1 MKGNRGPDTSS
12 EVRLSKELSLY
23 SPFEPPSTW
32 ALSEEEEEQKTTD
45 WRLGK
50 DRTKTNHVLLLL
62 CLNVGIDPPDVLR
75 VEPCAKIECWTDP
88 LIAQSKMLTK
98 GSEVIGDLLIQQY
111 KSLQKTATYK
121 ACLELSDDD
130 MKYQLQA
137 MRKKAKDG
145 RVLVHYNG
153 HGVPRVTQFGELWFF
168 DPDHTQYVPVTITE
182 IMGRIGTPTIYVLD
196 CSNAGAILHYWY
208 KHNFHQTRQKDI
220 LICACRRH
228 EDLPLNPILPADLLT
243 SCLTTPIRASLE
255 WYFHYSQRECLLP
268 NITKEM
274 IAAVPGNAADRKT
287 PLGELT
293 WIFTAVTD
301 AIAWCALPRNLFNR
315 LFRPRFDMLQVALFR
330 GFLLA
335 DRVMRET
342 GCVPVSHPPL
352 PETHSH
358 PLWEA
363 WELAL
368 EGILSQLPSMLN
380 ADLTPNP
387 SYTYRP
393 SSFFS
398 EQLTAFEIWVEFGS
412 SSQPA
417 PDQLPCIIQGLSSH
431 QYRVRSL
438 RLLARYLDL
447 GSWAVIDA
455 LSCGVMPYVCRLLQ
469 QSDLVFI
476 MVVIWS
482 KILLV
487 DKTEATFSDLIKV
500 QVPPAKVFLEVLSP
514 PSSGNGQDDKSAP
527 QEIPSTHYSME
538 GTTILQCKAMACF
551 ILSSLLDGCGLDAQI
566 TLWNSG
572 LLHPCLA
579 AMGQQPVEEGGEAVP
594 LLKAWA
600 AMCFSKLIKNI
611 PVAIDHCIDEVKC
624 HVHDLAP
631 LLQDHNQQV
640 RAAACV
646 ALSQLIG
653 RGASLLFKQ
662 PEPRRFERRRDSA
675 SAEALPPPPTG
686 KVLIFTDLAI
696 LQYLSD
702 VVSDPSPLV
711 RQEVLHALVKY
722 YVAYKIA
729 PNSKETADAMGLLH
743 QVDTKS
749 LLDEENPTTNYSHV
763 SGGTKALPILTEVVP
778 EFGSE
783 DLDGESVPE
792 SQSPDIAEYYD
803 LRLKLMHDVTS
814 VLKSLTNDPY
824 PYLEAKVNQVI
835 DTLNAQYG
843 KSTPQSPARSP
854 HPLERQKSNGPRL
867 PKSSLYVWM
876 QTEFQKPLFSVEEAV
891 PALERRK
898 FREQINR
905 DTIQGNISKCNEKNY
920 LPSPSGPAEKI
931 TKAQISITPVV
942 SGNQAIVDSK
952 FRAFMPQAVI
962 ADSNNTISLVDLTT
976 RSVLNSVRH
985 RAPICQSF
993 VLNDAT
999 DTPSILVTDQNGCV
1013 SVYSNICPAGP
1024 AATKPS
1030 LVTSFMATR
1039 NPTRV
1044 CADWQPADRALIYA
1058 GDSSKIQL
1066 FSLEDDRLQQSISLP
1081 SRGVDVSVVKAD
1093 EQGTRTLAAG
1103 FVDGSVRY
1111 WDARVG
1117 SARLSARFAH
1127 PGSTDPVVALF
1138 LRSGSYQIYSVHQS
1152 SITRI
1157 WDIRANRNDS
1167 RKLDAYRGKSITFAH
1182 LHHTH
1187 PLLLCGRTGSDQTG
1201 KLEFINTKNE
1211 LLGDINLPKVCLT
1224 KREYQRE

>member
-1 MKGNRGPDTSS
+1 MKGGRGADTSS
-12 EVRLSKELSLY
+12 EVRISKELSLY
-23 SPFEPPSTW
+23 TPFDPPSTW
-32 ALSEEEEEQKTTD
+32 GLTEDEEDEKTTTD

-111 KSLQKTATYK
+111 KSLQKAATYK

-268 NITKEM
+268 NVTREM
-274 IAAVPGNAADRKT
+274 IGAVPGNAADRKT

-380 ADLTPNP
+380 SDLTPST

-469 QSDLVFI
+469 QADLVFI
-476 MVVIWS
+476 MVVIWT

-487 DKTEATFSDLIKV
+487 DKTEATLGDLIKV
-500 QVPPAKVFLEVLSP
+500 QIPPAKVFLEVLTPNST
-514 PSSGNGQDDKSAP
+514 SEEGKSTP
-527 QEIPSTHYSME
+527 QEIPSTHYFME

-551 ILSSLLDGCGLDAQI
+551 ILSSLLDGCGLDAQV

-579 AMGQQPVEEGGEAVP
+579 AMRQQPVEESCDSVP
-594 LLKAWA
+594 SLRAWA
-600 AMCFSKLIKNI
+600 AMCFSKLIQNI
-611 PVAIDHCIDEVKC
+611 PAAIDHCIDEVKC
-624 HVHDLAP
+624 HIHDLSP
-631 LLQDHNQQV
+631 LLQDHDQQV

-646 ALSQLIG
+646 GLSQLVG
-653 RGASLLFKQ
+653 RGESLFFKSHSARNFEARRENSTE
-662 PEPRRFERRRDSA
+662 EPS
-675 SAEALPPPPTG
+675 SGPSSG
-686 KVLIFTDLAI
+686 KSLIFTDLAI

-711 RQEVLHALVKY
+711 RQEVLHALSKY
-722 YVAYKIA
+722 YTKYQIS
-729 PNSKETADAMGLLH
+729 PNNKEVADATGLLH
-743 QVDTKS
+743 QVETKS

-763 SGGTKALPILTEVVP
+763 SGGGKTLPTLTEVAT
-778 EFGSE
+778 EFGSD
-783 DLDGESVPE
+783 DLDANGVEGIPE
-792 SQSPDIAEYYD
+792 MAEYQD
-803 LRLKLMHDVTS
+803 LRIKLMHDVTS
-814 VLKSLTNDPY
+814 VLQSLINDPY
-824 PYLEAKVNQVI
+824 PHLESKVNQVI
-835 DTLNAQYG
+835 EVLNSRYG
-843 KSTPQSPARSP
+843 KSSTQSPARSP
-854 HPLERQKSNGPRL
+854 HPLEKQKNNEPKL
-867 PKSSLYVWM
+867 PKSTLYIWM
-876 QTEFQKPLFSVEEAV
+876 QADLQKPLFSVEEAV

-905 DTIQGNISKCNEKNY
+905 DTIQGNIGKCNERSY

-931 TKAQISITPVV
+931 GKAQISITPVM
-942 SGNQAIVDSK
+942 SGNHSIVDSK
-952 FRAFMPQAVI
+952 FRAFLPQAVI
-962 ADSNNTISLVDLTT
+962 SDSSNTVSLVDITT

-985 RAPICQSF
+985 RVPVCQSF

-999 DTPSILVTDQNGCV
+999 DTPSVLVTDQNGCV
-1013 SVYSNICPAGP
+1013 SVYGGIVPSGN

-1030 LVTSFMATR
+1030 LVTSFMATK

-1044 CADWQPADRALIYA
+1044 CSDWQPADRTLIYA
-1058 GDSSKIQL
+1058 GDSSYVL
-1066 FSLEDDRLQQSISLP
+1066 FIIICYD
-1081 SRGVDVSVVKAD
+1081 
-1093 EQGTRTLAAG
+1093 
-1103 FVDGSVRY
+1103 
-1111 WDARVG
+1111 
-1117 SARLSARFAH
+1117 
-1127 PGSTDPVVALF
+1127 
-1138 LRSGSYQIYSVHQS
+1138 
-1152 SITRI
+1152 
-1157 WDIRANRNDS
+1157 
-1167 RKLDAYRGKSITFAH
+1167 
-1182 LHHTH
+1182 
-1187 PLLLCGRTGSDQTG
+1187 
-1201 KLEFINTKNE
+1201 
-1211 LLGDINLPKVCLT
+1211 KV
-1224 KREYQRE
+1224 